1 MLCPFL
7 MLSPCNYL
15 DNECTQHK
23 MYVLRAGGH
32 TFRAN
37 QMPSVSLC
45 CYSKNRNDIRN
56 RTFVFKFAHRIYGF
70 FSNGAAERQRTCK
83 LLTLS
88 NFTKKPKT
96 WPVCHLFYAIVL
108 PARSKMY
115 TDFHQNL
122 RSILVQFRFVV
133 RVTVYLKMRFTLP
146 NERR

>member
-1 MLCPFL
+1 MNAY
-7 MLSPCNYL
+7 S
-15 DNECTQHK
+15 TQHK
-23 MYVLRAGGH
+23 MYVLRAGRH

-83 LLTLS
+83 LLSLEFYQKNQKPGQSAICSMQSSCPLARKCTPISTRIYVQFLS
-88 NFTKKPKT
+88 NFGLLSGL
-96 WPVCHLFYAIVL
+96 C
-108 PARSKMY
+108 
-115 TDFHQNL
+115 
-122 RSILVQFRFVV
+122 
-133 RVTVYLKMRFTLP
+133 VYLKIRFTLP